1 MSRQYTW
8 ARQNLMWDDSIK
20 LYRLPFLNMQPEL
33 EGFPHDSDLY
43 KELIKIGELVRAEL

>member
-1 MSRQYTW
+1 
-8 ARQNLMWDDSIK
+8 MWDDSIK

-43 KELIKIGELVRAEL
+43 KELVKIGELVRAELKLGYYYSL